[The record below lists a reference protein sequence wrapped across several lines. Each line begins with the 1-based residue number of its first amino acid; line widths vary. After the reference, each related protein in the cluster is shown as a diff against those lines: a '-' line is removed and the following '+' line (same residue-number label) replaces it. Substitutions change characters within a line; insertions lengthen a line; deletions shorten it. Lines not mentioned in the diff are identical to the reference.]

1 MAVEWKKEAA
11 GERRGIRKHNK
22 CKEKWGLE
30 QKTLENRKEKLDEV
44 NQGSDNITAWERKI
58 EGERRECKRN
68 MWKSSEVWNINIMV
82 TGDQEQ
88 GNK

>member
-22 CKEKWGLE
+22 CKEKRGLE

-44 NQGSDNITAWERKI
+44 NQGDNITAWER
-58 EGERRECKRN
+58 ERKR
-68 MWKSSEVWNINIMV
+68 
-82 TGDQEQ
+82 
-88 GNK
+88 